1 MVTLEINYSYEV
13 HQKVEL
19 LLNGII
25 EDFYSLIPHGPL
37 LGDKELF
44 VGLSKNDVP
53 MAYPGGLPNKYA
65 IGITPIE
72 YYPIQIAYQ
81 FAHELCHVFI
91 EPRLT
96 NWLIESFCEC
106 MSLIILER
114 ISTKLR
120 ATNSEWSE
128 NYLTY
133 IENIKNDYLKT
144 LDLTTEQLLNVNI
157 SNEIKSLKTPY
168 DRTLNFI
175 SAWRI
180 FNLFKFD
187 PAVLYLIPVLH
198 NGAYIDILPE
208 TGIVEDVQPNLI
220 NIENNM
226 PDGLQYIWNK
236 LKSILPITGSGIQQ

>member
-1 MVTLEINYSYEV
+1 
-13 HQKVEL
+13 
-19 LLNGII
+19 
-25 EDFYSLIPHGPL
+25 
-37 LGDKELF
+37 
-44 VGLSKNDVP
+44 
-53 MAYPGGLPNKYA
+53 
-65 IGITPIE
+65 
-72 YYPIQIAYQ
+72 
-81 FAHELCHVFI
+81 
-91 EPRLT
+91 
-96 NWLIESFCEC
+96 